1 MFSFQILGRSAERCP
16 DRAAKTFPRRNASRF
31 PVKSARKSPNKNAAK
46 SPVKS
51 ARMFP
56 AKSARMCQNKN
67 ALKFPR
73 KSALLST
80 FAKYVNSPLI
90 SAGNKDDRAFRITN
104 PQTSFPNILRC
115 YSKSTSST
123 SWLNVLMFSTK
134 IAIASNHNVEML
146 AKYKFKLMEKMIV
159 KVFCFYSY
167 AFVKLVRSIGFKVTP
182 YTTLVLR
189 SYILSAPAGRN
200 KGISVPVRNSGKLWS
215 ERTFCL

>member
-1 MFSFQILGRSAERCP
+1 MVFFSLFSFQILGRSAERCP

-31 PVKSARKSPNKNAAK
+31 PVKSARKSPNKNAVK
-46 SPVKS
+46 SPDKS

-73 KSALLST
+73 KSAHLST

-90 SAGNKDDRAFRITN
+90 SAGNKDNRAFRITKN

-123 SWLNVLMFSTK
+123 SRLNVLMFSTK
-134 IAIASNHNVEML
+134 IAIASNHNMEML
-146 AKYKFKLMEKMIV
+146 AKYKFKLMEK
-159 KVFCFYSY
+159 KLLQCFVFIHM
-167 AFVKLVRSIGFKVTP
+167 RS
-182 YTTLVLR
+182 
-189 SYILSAPAGRN
+189 
-200 KGISVPVRNSGKLWS
+200 
-215 ERTFCL
+215 

>member
-1 MFSFQILGRSAERCP
+1 MIFFFSLFSFQFLGRSAERFP

-46 SPVKS
+46 SPDKS

-73 KSALLST
+73 KSAHLST

-90 SAGNKDDRAFRITN
+90 SAGNKDNRAFRITN
-104 PQTSFPNILRC
+104 PQTSFPNTLRC

-123 SWLNVLMFSTK
+123 SRLNVLIFSTK
-134 IAIASNHNVEML
+134 IAIASNHNMEML
-146 AKYKFKLMEKMIV
+146 AKYKFKLMEKIII

-167 AFVKLVRSIGFKVTP
+167 AFV
-182 YTTLVLR
+182 
-189 SYILSAPAGRN
+189 
-200 KGISVPVRNSGKLWS
+200 
-215 ERTFCL
+215 